1 MPAVPDAARPDASRP
16 DDAPFDALRT
26 ITTFGDLKAAGYRT
40 RPVKDELRANMAAAL
55 RASAQT
61 GEPLFPGILGYD
73 ESVVPAVANAILARH
88 DLLLLGLR
96 GQAKTRLVRSL
107 PRFLDP
113 VVPYVAGSEVHDDPF
128 RPFSKMARELLA
140 DLGDDAPIA
149 WLERGDRYGE
159 KLATPDTTMAD
170 LLGDVDPIKAA
181 ARKLTYADEDVLHF
195 GLIPR
200 TNRGNFCIKELPDLQ
215 PRIQVGLFNILEEQ
229 DVQIRG
235 FRVRFPLDVLMVFT
249 ANPED
254 YTNRGAIITPLK
266 DRIDAQIT
274 THYPKTLEIGVEIT
288 RQEAWT
294 GRAGDGA
301 SGVSVAIPHVVREVV
316 EQAAIEA
323 RASDFVDQKSGVS
336 ARLTRSA
343 LETLVSAAER
353 RALIGGEAETVV
365 RMSDFAAIEPALT
378 GKLEL
383 VYEGEQTGAAAV
395 AQRLVGQAVRA
406 TLGRHFPDPAD
417 TKGRTGGARTTAGR
431 ASSAARAATE
441 GLAARSASAGSPSGS
456 GGRDAYREVLAGFSQ
471 GLRLTLDPALS
482 NDAYAAALTA
492 VPGLAAFVD
501 LYAPH
506 GTPMERAAMMEFVL
520 EGLHQHSL
528 LGKEREADGSARYA
542 DLVGAM
548 FAGFTTPSTDDDDL
562 SAYDDPADDTPP
574 RRRR

>member
-1 MPAVPDAARPDASRP
+1 M
-16 DDAPFDALRT
+16 
-26 ITTFGDLKAAGYRT
+26 
-40 RPVKDELRANMAAAL
+40 
-55 RASAQT
+55 
-61 GEPLFPGILGYD
+61 
-73 ESVVPAVANAILARH
+73 
-88 DLLLLGLR
+88 
-96 GQAKTRLVRSL
+96 
-107 PRFLDP
+107 
-113 VVPYVAGSEVHDDPF
+113 HDDPF
-128 RPFSKMARELLA
+128 RPFSKSAREMLA
-140 DLGDDAPIA
+140 DMGDDAPIA
-149 WLERGDRYGE
+149 WLEREARYGE

-200 TNRGNFCIKELPDLQ
+200 TNRGIFCINELPDLQ

-274 THYPKTLEIGVEIT
+274 THYPKTLDIGVEIT
-288 RQEAWT
+288 RQEAWADRSGET
-294 GRAGDGA
+294 A
-301 SGVSVAIPHVVREVV
+301 SGVTVVVPHVIREVV

-353 RALIGGEAETVV
+353 RALMGGDSETVV
-365 RMSDFAAIEPALT
+365 RVSDLASVEPALT

-383 VYEGEQTGAAAV
+383 VYEGEQTGAGAV

-417 TKGRTGGARTTAGR
+417 TKKTGGKK
-431 ASSAARAATE
+431 SARADSGATP
-441 GLAARSASAGSPSGS
+441 GAPS
-456 GGRDAYREVLAGFSQ
+456 GRDAYREILGGFSR

-482 NDAYAAALTA
+482 NDAYAEALGA
-492 VPGLAAFVD
+492 VPGLADFVA

-506 GTPMERAAMMEFVL
+506 GSEMERAAMMEFVV

-528 LGKEREADGSARYA
+528 LGKEREADGGAARYA

-548 FAGFTTPSTDDDDL
+548 FSGFTTTASDDDDL
-562 SAYDDPADDTPP
+562 GAYDEDDDTPP

>member
-1 MPAVPDAARPDASRP
+1 MTPDVSAPDPDSRF
-16 DDAPFDALRT
+16 AHLRT
-26 ITTFGDLKAAGYRT
+26 LSTLGDLKAAGYRT
-40 RPVKDELRANMAAAL
+40 RSVKDELRANVAAAL
-55 RASAQT
+55 RRSRAS

-73 ESVVPAVANAILARH
+73 ETVVPAVANALLARH
-88 DLLLLGLR
+88 DILLLGLR

-113 VVPYVAGSEVHDDPF
+113 AIPAVAGSEVHDDPF
-128 RPFSKMARELLA
+128 RPFSKMARERLA
-140 DLGDDAPIA
+140 DEGDDTPIV
-149 WLERGDRYGE
+149 WLERHDRYGE

-195 GLIPR
+195 GLVPR
-200 TNRGNFCIKELPDLQ
+200 TNRGIFCINELPDLQ

-274 THYPKTLEIGVEIT
+274 THYPKTLDIGVEIT

-294 GRAGDGA
+294 ARADGA
-301 SGVSVAIPHVVREVV
+301 DSVEVAIPHVLREVV
-316 EQAAIEA
+316 EQAAVEA
-323 RASDFVDQKSGVS
+323 RASDYVDQKSGVS

-343 LETLVSAAER
+343 LETLVSAAEQ
-353 RALIGGEAETVV
+353 RALRNGEDATVA
-365 RMSDFAAIEPALT
+365 RPSDLLAIEPALT

-395 AQRLVGQAVRA
+395 AHRLVGQAVKA
-406 TLGRHFPDPAD
+406 TFARHFPDPSD
-417 TKGRTGGARTTAGR
+417 KKAGR
-431 ASSAARAATE
+431 S
-441 GLAARSASAGSPSGS
+441 
-456 GGRDAYREVLAGFSQ
+456 AYRAVLDAFSK

-482 NDAYAAALTA
+482 DADYARALGA
-492 VPGLAAFVD
+492 VPGLAD
-501 LYAPH
+501 LVQTVAPR
-506 GTPMERAAMMEFVL
+506 GTETERAALMEFVV
-520 EGLHQHSL
+520 EALHQHSL
-528 LGKEREADGSARYA
+528 LGKETDADGAACYA

-548 FAGFTTPSTDDDDL
+548 FAGLRASSPDDDDDL
-562 SAYDDPADDTPP
+562 AGYDDEDDTPRP